1 MDDLQKEM
9 IKYNLLNKP
18 TERQPASIIEIL
30 ALLIFAF
37 MVMMYFNQQ
46 QQNKQSSTQTPPY
59 QIFMN
64 RQTDDR
70 YLNNQ
75 HSAPENTHFRP
86 VPNWFNVN

>member
-37 MVMMYFNQQ
+37 MVMMYFNQHHEI
-46 QQNKQSSTQTPPY
+46 KQSSQQSPPY
-59 QIFMN
+59 QIYLN

-75 HSAPENTHFRP
+75 HSAPFKP
-86 VPNWFNVN
+86 IPNWFNNLV

>member
-46 QQNKQSSTQTPPY
+46 HEIKQSSQQSPPY
-59 QIFMN
+59 QIYMT
-64 RQTDDR
+64 QPS
-70 YLNNQ
+70 NNQ
-75 HSAPENTHFRP
+75 HSTPFKIT
-86 VPNWFNVN
+86 PNWFNILV

>member
-1 MDDLQKEM
+1 MDELQKEM

-59 QIFMN
+59 QIFMT
-64 RQTDDR
+64 QP
-70 YLNNQ
+70 LNNQ
-75 HSAPENTHFRP
+75 HLAPGNKHFRP
-86 VPNWFNVN
+86 VPNWLM